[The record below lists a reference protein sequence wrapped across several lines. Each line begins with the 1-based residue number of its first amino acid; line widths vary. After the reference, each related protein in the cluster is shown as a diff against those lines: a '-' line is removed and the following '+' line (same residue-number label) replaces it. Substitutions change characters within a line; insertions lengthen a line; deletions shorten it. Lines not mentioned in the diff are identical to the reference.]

1 MSYMASSDRRPVRLA
16 DQPAS
21 AAPIDSRSL
30 QAFLIRMFDMLGAW
44 QDRNRERQ
52 QLFRL
57 EDRMLHDI
65 GLDRATAS
73 AEAVKPFWRG

>member
-1 MSYMASSDRRPVRLA
+1 MSYMASSDRRLVRLA

-21 AAPIDSRSL
+21 ATPIGSGSG
-30 QAFLIRMFDMLGAW
+30 QKFLIRIFDVLGAW
-44 QDRNRERQ
+44 QDRDRERQ
-52 QLFRL
+52 HLLRL
-57 EDRMLHDI
+57 DDRMLHDI